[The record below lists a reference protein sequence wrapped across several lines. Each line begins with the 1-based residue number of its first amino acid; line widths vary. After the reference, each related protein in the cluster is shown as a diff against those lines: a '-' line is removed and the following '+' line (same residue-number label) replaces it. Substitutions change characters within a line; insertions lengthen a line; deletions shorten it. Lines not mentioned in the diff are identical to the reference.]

1 LLDFNKIIQG
11 KVSMSCIGKLKLP
24 LGVCLLSLVASDIYA
39 QNTNTSDKTQ
49 EIEEVI
55 VLGSRK
61 PGRTVVDLP
70 VPVDSLG
77 ADMLRQTGQTEVGRM
92 LQSAAPSFNFSSSSI
107 SDGTDA
113 LRPATLRGLGPD
125 QTLVLINGKRR
136 HTSALI
142 HVNTSVGRGT
152 SGVDMN
158 AVPGAAIKRIE
169 VLRDG
174 AAAQYGSDA
183 IAGVIN
189 IVLSDEPE
197 AGRIA
202 VSYGGYSE
210 GDGETYNLDLSKGL
224 ALGDRGFVN
233 ATLNYRNRA
242 STNRAGLSGQCQ
254 YLAGCDANNDGTG
267 SSDPDGIDEASDPR
281 EASFPRRNFRIGDA
295 ESEQLA
301 VILNSAYQLGSG
313 ELYGFITYS
322 DLESQSGGF
331 YRRANQAD
339 SNPTLVDGEAF
350 APDGFL
356 PLINTQID
364 DFSANLGYRQEFA
377 NDLTMD
383 VSYTIGWN
391 DFAFF
396 ISNSVNAS
404 SVNHQR
410 YGQGRS
416 DAEIRATASR
426 AADAGELS
434 LGLQTIN
441 LDFTK
446 PMGDWSVAWGAELR
460 RDNYEITAGEEYSY
474 FDYDTNADGTSKYAA
489 DAAAGIQVFPGF
501 QPGNELDESRDVWS
515 LYADAEYEI
524 SDAWLVSGALRYD
537 DYDDFGGTAN
547 FKLASSF
554 RVTDRVSL
562 RGAASTGF
570 RAPSMQ
576 QQYFNNISTQFVSD
590 NAGGLVAQER
600 GTFRNDSSVAK
611 AIGIPAL
618 KEEEAVNL
626 SLGVV
631 LEPVDSLTITVDAYQ
646 IDIKD
651 RIVLSG
657 GLTSSLGDP
666 NLTAALAAAGA
677 SSAQFFLNGADT
689 ETSGVDIVSTYTMAA
704 GAGDLA
710 ISLAANITE
719 TDVTDVFTSGG
730 LSTLKPS
737 DVFSPQDISII
748 EEWQPKDRI
757 NLSFNYSLERFT
769 AVLAFNRYGEYTVC
783 EGACNNSSNRQTFS
797 AKILTDVNFSYRLQ
811 DDITVNVGG
820 NNVFDETPDKNIIGQ
835 TRAGTIADS
844 SGNVFVSSPGVFQYS
859 RRSAPFGFNGA
870 YFFAGVTYDF

>member
-1 LLDFNKIIQG
+1 
-11 KVSMSCIGKLKLP
+11 MSYVEKLKLP
-24 LGVCLLSLVASDIYA
+24 LGLCLLSLTASDIYA
-39 QNTNTSDKTQ
+39 QSNTSEKKL
-49 EIEEVI
+49 EIEEVV

-61 PGRTVVDLP
+61 PGRTAVDMP

-77 ADMLRQTGQTEVGRM
+77 ADTLRQTGQTEVGRM
-92 LQSAAPSFNFSSSSI
+92 LQSVAPSFNFSSSSI

-197 AGRIA
+197 AGRIG
-202 VSYGGYSE
+202 VSYGEYSE
-210 GDGETYNLDLSKGL
+210 GDGETYNIDLSKGFP
-224 ALGDRGFVN
+224 LGDRGFVN
-233 ATLNYRNRA
+233 ATLNFRDRA

-254 YLAGCDANNDGTG
+254 YLAGCDALNDGAG
-267 SSDPDGIDEASDPR
+267 SADPDGIDEAADPR
-281 EASFPRRNFRIGDA
+281 EATFPRQNFRIGDA
-295 ESEQLA
+295 ESQQLA
-301 VILNSAYQLGSG
+301 VILNSAYQLESG
-313 ELYGFITYS
+313 ELYGFVTYS
-322 DLESQSGGF
+322 DRESTSAGF
-331 YRRANQAD
+331 YRRANQTD
-339 SNPTLVDGEAF
+339 NNPTLADGEAF
-350 APDGFL
+350 APNGFL

-364 DFSANLGYRQEFA
+364 DFSASLGYRQEFA
-377 NDLTMD
+377 DDLTMD
-383 VSYTIGWN
+383 LSYTVGWN

-404 SVNHQR
+404 YVNDLR
-410 YGQGRS
+410 YGQGLS
-416 DAEIRATASR
+416 DADIRARASR
-426 AADAGELS
+426 SADAGELS

-441 LDFTK
+441 LDFTQSL
-446 PMGDWSVAWGAELR
+446 GAWSVAWGAELR
-460 RDNYEITAGEEYSY
+460 RDDYEITAGDKYSY
-474 FDYDTNADGTSKYAA
+474 YDYDTDASGASMYTA

-515 LYADAEYEI
+515 LYADTEYEI
-524 SDAWLVSGALRYD
+524 SEAWLASGALRYD
-537 DYDDFGGTAN
+537 DYADFGGTLN

-554 RVTDRVSL
+554 RVTDRVSV
-562 RGAASTGF
+562 RGAVSTGF

-590 NAGGLVAQER
+590 GMGGLSAQER
-600 GTFRNDSSVAK
+600 GTFRNDSAVAK
-611 AIGIPAL
+611 AIGIPEL
-618 KEEEAVNL
+618 KEEESVNL
-626 SLGVV
+626 SAGFV
-631 LEPVDSLTITVDAYQ
+631 LEPIDSWTITVDAYQ

-657 GLTSSLGDP
+657 GLTSSLGDQ

-710 ISLAANITE
+710 ISFAANFTE
-719 TDVTDVFTSGG
+719 TDVTEIFAGGG
-730 LSTLKPS
+730 LSTLDPS

-783 EGACNNSSNRQTFS
+783 EGTCDNASNRQTFG
-797 AKILTDVNFSYRLQ
+797 AKVLTDVNLSYRLQ
-811 DDITVNVGG
+811 EDVTLNFGG
-820 NNVFDETPDKNIIGQ
+820 NNIFDETPDQNRIGQ
-835 TRAGTIADS
+835 SRAGTIADS
-844 SGNVFVSSPGVFQYS
+844 NGNVFVDSPGVFQYS

-870 YFFAGVTYDF
+870 YFFAGVVYDF

>member
-1 LLDFNKIIQG
+1 MSYIKTIQLP
-11 KVSMSCIGKLKLP
+11 IGI
-24 LGVCLLSLVASDIYA
+24 CLLSLVASDLYA
-39 QNTNTSDKTQ
+39 QEDNTSGSVK
-49 EIEEVI
+49 EIEEVV

-61 PGRTVVDLP
+61 PGRSAVDMP

-77 ADMLRQTGQTEVGRM
+77 SETLRQTGQTEVGRM
-92 LQSAAPSFNFSSSSI
+92 LQSLAPSFNFSSSSI

-197 AGRIA
+197 AGRIG
-202 VSYGGYSE
+202 VSYGEYSE
-210 GDGETYNLDLSKGL
+210 GDGETLNIDLNKGF
-224 ALGDRGFVN
+224 ALGDNGFVN
-233 ATLNYRNRA
+233 ATLNLRDRG

-254 YLAGCDANNDGTG
+254 YLAGCDANNDGIG
-267 SSDPDGIDEASDPR
+267 SADPDGIDEAADPR
-281 EASFPRRNFRIGDA
+281 EASFPRQNFRIGDA

-301 VILNSAYQLGSG
+301 VILNAAYQLDSG
-313 ELYGFITYS
+313 ELYGFMTYS
-322 DLESQSGGF
+322 DRESTSAGF
-331 YRRANQAD
+331 YRRANQTEN
-339 SNPTLVDGEAF
+339 NPTLVDGEAF
-350 APDGFL
+350 APNGFL

-364 DFSANLGYRQEFA
+364 DFSANMGYSREFA
-377 NDLTMD
+377 DDMTMD
-383 VSYTIGWN
+383 LSYTVGWN
-391 DFAFF
+391 DFAFM

-404 SVNHQR
+404 YINELR
-410 YGQGRS
+410 YGQNLS
-416 DAEIRATASR
+416 DADIRANASR
-426 AADAGELS
+426 SADAGELS

-441 LDFTK
+441 LDFTQLF
-446 PMGDWSVAWGAELR
+446 GALSVAWGAELR
-460 RDNYEITAGEEYSY
+460 RDDYKITAGEEYSY
-474 FDYDTNADGTSKYAA
+474 FDYDTDANGTSMYAA
-489 DAAAGIQVFPGF
+489 DASAGIQVFPGF

-515 LYADAEYEI
+515 LYVDAEYEI
-524 SDAWLVSGALRYD
+524 SEAWLASGAIRYD

-554 RVTDRVSL
+554 RVTDRASI
-562 RGAASTGF
+562 RGAISTGF

-590 NAGGLVAQER
+590 GMGGLVAQER
-600 GTFRNDSSVAK
+600 GTFRNDSPVAQ
-611 AIGIPAL
+611 AIGIPQL
-618 KEEEAVNL
+618 KEEESLNL
-626 SLGVV
+626 SFGVV
-631 LEPVDSLTITVDAYQ
+631 LEPIDSLTITVDAYQ
-646 IDIKD
+646 IDIED

-657 GLTSSLGDP
+657 GLTSALGDA

-689 ETSGVDIVSTYTMAA
+689 ETRGIDIVSTYMMAA
-704 GAGDLA
+704 GEGDLA
-710 ISLAANITE
+710 ISFAANFTE
-719 TDVTDVFTSGG
+719 TEVTDTFTGGG
-730 LSTLKPS
+730 LSTLDPD

-757 NLSFNYSLERFT
+757 NLSFNYSLEKLT
-769 AVLAFNRYGEYTVC
+769 AVVAFNRYGEYTVC
-783 EGACNNSSNRQTFS
+783 EGSCDNSTNRQTFN
-797 AKILTDVNFSYRLQ
+797 AKILTDVNVSYRVK
-811 DDITVNVGG
+811 DDVTVNVGA
-820 NNVFDETPDKNIIGQ
+820 NNIFDENPDKNRIGQ
-835 TRAGTIADS
+835 SRAGTIADG
-844 SGNVFVSSPGVFQYS
+844 SGDVFVDSPGVFLYS

>member
-1 LLDFNKIIQG
+1 
-11 KVSMSCIGKLKLP
+11 MSYVEKLKLP
-24 LGVCLLSLVASDIYA
+24 LGVCLISLAASDIYA
-39 QNTNTSDKTQ
+39 QNANAAGKTL
-49 EIEEVI
+49 EIEEVV

-61 PGRTVVDLP
+61 PGRTAVDMP

-77 ADMLRQTGQTEVGRM
+77 ADTLRQTGQTEVGRM
-92 LQSAAPSFNFSSSSI
+92 LQSVAPSFNFSSSSI

-197 AGRIA
+197 AGRIG
-202 VSYGGYSE
+202 VSYGEYSE
-210 GDGETYNLDLSKGL
+210 GDGTTYNLDLSKGL
-224 ALGDRGFVN
+224 ALGDRGFIN
-233 ATLNYRNRA
+233 ATLNYRDRG
-242 STNRAGLSGQCQ
+242 STNRAGLSGECQ
-254 YLAGCDANNDGTG
+254 YLAGCDANNDGTI
-267 SSDPDGIDEASDPR
+267 SSGTDPDGIDEASDPR

-301 VILNSAYQLGSG
+301 VILNSAYQLESG
-313 ELYGFITYS
+313 ELYGFVTYS
-322 DLESQSGGF
+322 DRESTSGGF
-331 YRRANQAD
+331 YRRANQTGN
-339 SNPTLVDGEAF
+339 NPTLADGEAF
-350 APDGFL
+350 APNGFL

-364 DFSANLGYRQEFA
+364 DFSANLGYRQELS
-377 NDLTMD
+377 NDVTMD

-391 DFAFF
+391 DFAFY

-404 SVNHQR
+404 YINELR
-410 YGQGRS
+410 YGQSLS
-416 DAEIRATASR
+416 DAEIRASASR

-441 LDFTK
+441 LDFTQQL
-446 PMGDWSVAWGAELR
+446 GAWSLAWGAELR
-460 RDNYEITAGEEYSY
+460 RDDYEIKAGDEYSY
-474 FDYDTNADGTSKYAA
+474 FDYDTDANGASMYAA

-501 QPGNELDESRDVWS
+501 QPGNELNESRDVWS
-515 LYADAEYEI
+515 LYADTEYEI
-524 SDAWLVSGALRYD
+524 SDAWLASGALRYD
-537 DYDDFGGTAN
+537 NYDDFGGTVN

-554 RVTDRVSL
+554 RATDRVSF

-590 NAGGLVAQER
+590 GMGGLTAQER
-600 GTFRNDSSVAK
+600 GTFRNDSAVAK
-611 AIGIPAL
+611 AIGIPEL
-618 KEEEAVNL
+618 KEEESVNL

-631 LEPVDSLTITVDAYQ
+631 LEPVDALTITIDAYQ

-657 GLTSSLGDP
+657 GLSSSLGDP

-689 ETSGVDIVSTYTMAA
+689 ETSGVDIVSTYAMAA

-710 ISLAANITE
+710 ISFAANFTE
-719 TDVTDVFTSGG
+719 TEVTKVFAGGG
-730 LSTLKPS
+730 LATLNPS
-737 DVFSPQDISII
+737 DVFSKQDISII

-783 EGACNNSSNRQTFS
+783 EGSCTGAANRQTFS
-797 AKILTDVNFSYRLQ
+797 SKVLTDVNLSYRLK
-811 DDITVNVGG
+811 DDITINVGG
-820 NNVFDETPDKNIIGQ
+820 NNILDETPDRNRIGQ
-835 TRAGTIADS
+835 SRAGTIADS
-844 SGNVFVSSPGVFQYS
+844 NGNVFVSSPGVFQYS

-870 YFFAGVTYDF
+870 YFFAGVVYDF

>member
-1 LLDFNKIIQG
+1 
-11 KVSMSCIGKLKLP
+11 MSYVKTLKLP
-24 LGVCLLSLVASDIYA
+24 VGVCLLSLAAADIYA
-39 QNTNTSDKTQ
+39 QGASASGKTL
-49 EIEEVI
+49 EIEEVV

-61 PGRTVVDLP
+61 PGRTAVDMP

-77 ADMLRQTGQTEVGRM
+77 ADTLRQTGQTEVGRM
-92 LQSAAPSFNFSSSSI
+92 LQSVAPSFNFSSSSI

-197 AGRIA
+197 AGRIG
-202 VSYGGYSE
+202 VSYGEYSE
-210 GDGETYNLDLSKGL
+210 GDGETVNIDLSKGMP
-224 ALGDRGFVN
+224 LGNNGFVN
-233 ATLNYRNRA
+233 ATLNYRDRGF
-242 STNRAGLSGQCQ
+242 TNRAGLSGECQ
-254 YLAGCDANNDGTG
+254 YLAGCSGGVA
-267 SSDPDGIDEASDPR
+267 ADPR
-281 EASFPRRNFRIGDA
+281 EATFPRQNFRIGDA

-301 VILNSAYQLGSG
+301 LILNSAYQLESG
-313 ELYGFITYS
+313 ELYGFLTYS
-322 DLESQSGGF
+322 DRESTSAGF
-331 YRRANQAD
+331 YRRANQTAN
-339 SNPTLVDGEAF
+339 NPTLADGEAF
-350 APDGFL
+350 VPDGFL

-364 DFSANLGYRQEFA
+364 DFSANLGYRREFA
-377 NDLTMD
+377 DDLTMD
-383 VSYTIGWN
+383 VSYTAGWN
-391 DFAFF
+391 DFEFY

-404 SVNHQR
+404 FVNHLR
-410 YGQGRS
+410 YGESRS
-416 DAEIRATASR
+416 DAEIRSTASR
-426 AADAGELS
+426 AADAGTLS

-446 PMGDWSVAWGAELR
+446 PMGAWSVAWGAELR

-474 FDYDTNADGTSKYAA
+474 FDYDTDASGSSMYPADG
-489 DAAAGIQVFPGF
+489 AAGIQVFPGF

-515 LYADAEYEI
+515 LYADAEYEL
-524 SDAWLVSGALRYD
+524 SDAWLVSGAMRYD

-554 RVTDRVSL
+554 RATDRVSL
-562 RGAASTGF
+562 RGAVSTGF

-590 NAGGLVAQER
+590 GMGGLSAQER
-600 GTFRNDSSVAK
+600 GTFRNDSAVAK

-618 KEEEAVNL
+618 KEEESLNL
-626 SLGVV
+626 SFGVV
-631 LEPVDSLTITVDAYQ
+631 LEPIDALTITVDAYQ

-689 ETSGVDIVSTYTMAA
+689 ETSGIDIVSTYAMAA
-704 GAGDLA
+704 GNGDLA
-710 ISLAANITE
+710 ISFAANFTE
-719 TDVTDVFTSGG
+719 TEVTKVFAGGG
-730 LSTLKPS
+730 LSTLDPS

-783 EGACNNSSNRQTFS
+783 EGACDSPNRQTFS
-797 AKILTDVNFSYRLQ
+797 AKILTDLNLSYRLQ
-811 DDITVNVGG
+811 DDLTINFGG
-820 NNVFDETPDKNIIGQ
+820 NNIFDETPDRNVVGQ
-835 TRAGTIADS
+835 SRAGTITDG
-844 SGNVFVSSPGVFQYS
+844 SGNIIVDSEGVFQYS

-870 YFFAGVTYDF
+870 YFFAGVVYDF

>member
-1 LLDFNKIIQG
+1 MTYVENI
-11 KVSMSCIGKLKLP
+11 KLP
-24 LGVCLLSLVASDIYA
+24 LGVCLLSLAVSNIYA
-39 QNTNTSDKTQ
+39 QGTDASGNTL
-49 EIEEVI
+49 EIEEVV

-61 PGRTVVDLP
+61 PGRTAVDMP

-77 ADMLRQTGQTEVGRM
+77 ADTLRQTGQTEVGRM
-92 LQSAAPSFNFSSSSI
+92 LQSVAPSFNFSSSSI

-197 AGRIA
+197 AGRIG
-202 VSYGGYSE
+202 VSYGEYSE
-210 GDGETYNLDLSKGL
+210 GDGETYNIDLAKGFP
-224 ALGDRGFVN
+224 LGDRGFVN
-233 ATLNYRNRA
+233 ATLNYRDRG

-254 YLAGCDANNDGTG
+254 YLAGCDAGNDGTG
-267 SSDPDGIDEASDPR
+267 SGDPDGIDEAADPR
-281 EASFPRRNFRIGDA
+281 EATFPRQNFRIGDA
-295 ESEQLA
+295 ESTQLA
-301 VILNSAYQLGSG
+301 LILNSAYQLESG
-313 ELYGFITYS
+313 ELYGFLTYS
-322 DLESQSGGF
+322 DRESTSAGF
-331 YRRANQAD
+331 YRRANQTD
-339 SNPTLVDGEAF
+339 NNPTLADGEAF

-364 DFSANLGYRQEFA
+364 DFSVNLGYRRELA
-377 NDLTMD
+377 DDVSMD
-383 VSYTIGWN
+383 VSYTAGWN
-391 DFAFF
+391 DFEFY

-404 SVNHQR
+404 YVNELR
-410 YGQGRS
+410 YGQSLGDAAIRS
-416 DAEIRATASR
+416 QASR
-426 AADAGELS
+426 AADAGTLS

-446 PMGDWSVAWGAELR
+446 PMGAWSVAWGAELR

-474 FDYDTNADGTSKYAA
+474 FDYDTDASGNSMYAA
-489 DAAAGIQVFPGF
+489 DGAAGIQVFPGF
-501 QPGNELDESRDVWS
+501 QPGNEVDESRDVWS

-524 SDAWLVSGALRYD
+524 SDAWLASGALRYD

-562 RGAASTGF
+562 RGAVSTGF

-590 NAGGLVAQER
+590 GMGGLTAQER
-600 GTFRNDSSVAK
+600 GTFRNDSAVAK
-611 AIGIPAL
+611 AIGIPTL
-618 KEEEAVNL
+618 KEEESLNL
-626 SLGVV
+626 SVGFV
-631 LEPVDSLTITVDAYQ
+631 LEPIDALTITVDAYQ
-646 IDIKD
+646 IDIDD

-704 GAGDLA
+704 GEGDLA
-710 ISLAANITE
+710 ISFAANFTE
-719 TDVTDVFTSGG
+719 TEVTSVFAGGG
-730 LSTLKPS
+730 LSTLDPA
-737 DVFSPQDISII
+737 DIFSPQDISII

-783 EGACNNSSNRQTFS
+783 EGACDNANRQTFS
-797 AKILTDVNFSYRLQ
+797 AKILTDLNLSYRLQ
-811 DDITVNVGG
+811 EDLTLNFGG
-820 NNVFDETPDKNIIGQ
+820 NNIFDETPDRNIIGQ
-835 TRAGTIADS
+835 SRAGTIADS
-844 SGNVFVSSPGVFQYS
+844 GGNVFVDSEGVFQYS

-870 YFFAGVTYDF
+870 YFFAGITYDF

>member
-1 LLDFNKIIQG
+1 
-11 KVSMSCIGKLKLP
+11 MSSVKNIKLP
-24 LGVCLLSLVASDIYA
+24 IGLCLLSLAISDVYA
-39 QNTNTSDKTQ
+39 QDTSKSEKTQ

-61 PGRTVVDLP
+61 PGRTAVDMP
-70 VPVDSLG
+70 VPVDSL
-77 ADMLRQTGQTEVGRM
+77 AAETLRQTGQTEVGRM
-92 LQSAAPSFNFSSSSI
+92 LQSVAPSFNFSSSSI

-197 AGRIA
+197 AGRVA
-202 VSYGGYSE
+202 VSYGEYSE
-210 GDGETYNLDLSKGL
+210 GDGETLNIDLSKGIP
-224 ALGDRGFVN
+224 LGDRGFVN
-233 ATLNYRNRA
+233 ATLNYRDRG

-267 SSDPDGIDEASDPR
+267 SADPDGIDEASDPR
-281 EASFPRRNFRIGDA
+281 EATFPRRNFRIGDA
-295 ESEQLA
+295 DSEQFA
-301 VILNSAYQLGSG
+301 VILNSAYQLKSG
-313 ELYGFITYS
+313 ELYGFMTYS
-322 DLESQSGGF
+322 DRESTSAGF
-331 YRRANQAD
+331 YRRANQAGN
-339 SNPTLVDGEAF
+339 NPTLADGEAF

-364 DFSANLGYRQEFA
+364 DFSVNLGYSQEFA
-377 NDLTMD
+377 DDLTMD

-404 SVNHQR
+404 FVNDLR
-410 YGQGRS
+410 FNQGLS
-416 DAEIRATASR
+416 DADIRATASR
-426 AADAGELS
+426 SADAGELS

-441 LDFTK
+441 FDFTK
-446 PMGDWSVAWGAELR
+446 LLGPLSVAWGAELR
-460 RDNYEITAGEEYSY
+460 RDDYEIKAGDEYSY
-474 FDYDTNADGTSKYAA
+474 ADYDTDASGASLYAS
-489 DAAAGIQVFPGF
+489 DASAGIQVFPGF
-501 QPGNELDESRDVWS
+501 QPGNELNESRDVWS
-515 LYADAEYEI
+515 LYVDTEYDI

-537 DYDDFGGTAN
+537 NYDDFGGTLN

-554 RVTDRVSL
+554 RVNDMVTL

-590 NAGGLVAQER
+590 GMGGLSAQER
-600 GTFRNDSSVAK
+600 GTFRNDSPVAQ
-611 AIGIPAL
+611 AIGIPEL
-618 KEEEAVNL
+618 KEEESLNL
-626 SLGVV
+626 SFGVV
-631 LEPVDSLTITVDAYQ
+631 LEPSDSWTVSVDAYQ
-646 IDIKD
+646 IDIQD

-657 GLTSSLGDP
+657 GLTSALGDP
-666 NLTAALAAAGA
+666 NLTAALNAAGA

-689 ETSGVDIVSTYTMAA
+689 ETGGVDIISTYSMTA

-710 ISLAANITE
+710 ISFAANFTE
-719 TDVTDVFTSGG
+719 TDVTKVFAGGG
-730 LSTLKPS
+730 LATLNPS
-737 DVFSPQDISII
+737 EVFSPQDIAII

-783 EGACNNSSNRQTFS
+783 EGSCNSSSNRQTFG
-797 AKILTDVNFSYRLQ
+797 AKILTDINLSYRLQ
-811 DDITVNVGG
+811 DDLTFNFGG
-820 NNVFDETPDKNIIGQ
+820 NNIFDETPDKNVIGQ
-835 TRAGTIADS
+835 SRAGTIADA

-870 YFFAGVTYDF
+870 YFFAGLTYDF